1 MMAILLY
8 WREIAIAALIAL
20 YLFLFNL
27 NQDARY
33 EAKETQLIHE
43 KLIAEAKANNAN
55 IIATAQRQRQLDA
68 EKYASEINIING
80 KYVELMRS
88 NYRMQQKIE
97 TYSNRLHTVSREA
110 VENYAKA
117 ASAVYAECRSEY
129 VKMGQYADKLD
140 AELDKITKSPD

>member
-1 MMAILLY
+1 MIALVY
-8 WREIAIAALIAL
+8 WREIAIASLIAL
-20 YLFLFNL
+20 CLFLFNL

-33 EAKETQLIHE
+33 EAKETQLTHE

-68 EKYASEINIING
+68 EKYASEINVING

-88 NYRMQQKIE
+88 NDGMRQKIE
-97 TYSNRLHTVSREA
+97 TYSTRLHAVSREA
-110 VENYAKA
+110 VETYAKA

-129 VKMGQYADKLD
+129 IQMGQYAAKLD
-140 AELDKITKSPD
+140 AELDKTTKSPD

>member
-1 MMAILLY
+1 MAILIY
-8 WREIAIAALIAL
+8 WREISIAALISL
-20 YLFLFNL
+20 CLWLFNL

-80 KYVELMRS
+80 KYVDLVRS
-88 NYRMQQKIE
+88 NDRMRTEIK
-97 TYSNRLHTVSREA
+97 THSDRLHTVSREA
-110 VENYAKA
+110 VENYAKT

-129 VKMGQYADKLD
+129 IQMGQYAAKLD
-140 AELDKITKSPD
+140 AELDKTTKSPD

>member
-1 MMAILLY
+1 MIALVY

-20 YLFLFNL
+20 CLWLFNL

-43 KLIAEAKANNAN
+43 KLIADAKANNAN
-55 IIATAQRQRQLDA
+55 IVATAQRQRQLDA

-80 KYVELMRS
+80 KYVDLVRS
-88 NYRMQQKIE
+88 NDRMRTEIK
-97 TYSNRLHTVSREA
+97 TYSDRLHTVSREA
-110 VENYAKA
+110 VENYAKT

-129 VKMGQYADKLD
+129 IQMGQYAAKLD
-140 AELDKITKSPD
+140 AELDKTTKSPD

>member
-1 MMAILLY
+1 MIALVY

-20 YLFLFNL
+20 CLFLFNL

-33 EAKETQLIHE
+33 EAKETKLIHE
-43 KLIAEAKANNAN
+43 KLIAESNSANAN
-55 IIATAQRQRQLDA
+55 LVANHSRQRQVDA

-88 NYRMQQKIE
+88 NDRMHQKIE
-97 TYSNRLHTVSREA
+97 TYSTRLHTVSREA

-117 ASAVYAECRSEY
+117 AGTVYAECRSEY
-129 VKMGQYADKLD
+129 IQMGQYAAKLD
-140 AELDKITKSPD
+140 AELDKTTKSPD

>member
-1 MMAILLY
+1 MIALVY

-20 YLFLFNL
+20 CLFLFNL

-33 EAKETQLIHE
+33 EAKETQLTHE
-43 KLIAEAKANNAN
+43 KLIAESKAQNAN

-80 KYVELMRS
+80 KYVDLVRS
-88 NYRMQQKIE
+88 NGRMQQKIE
-97 TYSNRLHTVSREA
+97 TYSTRLHTVSREA

-117 ASAVYAECRSEY
+117 ASTVYAECRSEY
-129 VKMGQYADKLD
+129 IQMGQYAAKLD
-140 AELDKITKSPD
+140 AELDKTTKSPD